1 MTGQTGVPDRSDR
14 SEHLVRPVDP
24 EPEKKAEE
32 VVSATATGA
41 SEVPPASP
49 AAEDEELVD
58 YETSPERTNMEMN
71 VVRFSDDY
79 WAIPEE
85 ETTQLDFGSPETIFQ
100 KPKDSDNHLKA
111 LYVRGHI
118 NGKPVSRMLV
128 DSGAIMNL
136 MPNSLYKK
144 LGGTDEELIKTNMMV
159 SGVGGG
165 DPIGAKGVASMEL
178 AVGSKTVAT
187 AFFVSEV
194 QGNFNLILG
203 RDWIHANQCVP
214 SSLHQFLIQ

>member
-14 SEHLVRPVDP
+14 SEQLVRPVDP

-58 YETSPERTNMEMN
+58 YEASSKCTNKEIN

-85 ETTQLDFGSPETIFQ
+85 EMSHLDFGPHEAIFQ

-111 LYVRGHI
+111 LYVRGT
-118 NGKPVSRMLV
+118 S
-128 DSGAIMNL
+128 
-136 MPNSLYKK
+136 
-144 LGGTDEELIKTNMMV
+144 T
-159 SGVGGG
+159 
-165 DPIGAKGVASMEL
+165 
-178 AVGSKTVAT
+178 GS
-187 AFFVSEV
+187 
-194 QGNFNLILG
+194 
-203 RDWIHANQCVP
+203 
-214 SSLHQFLIQ
+214 QFLVCSWTVGQS